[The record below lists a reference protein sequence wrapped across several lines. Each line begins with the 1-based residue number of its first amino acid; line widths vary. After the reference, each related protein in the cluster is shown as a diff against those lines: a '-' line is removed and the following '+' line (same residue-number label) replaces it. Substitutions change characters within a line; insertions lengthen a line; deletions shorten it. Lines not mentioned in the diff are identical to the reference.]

1 MQLKFGQYI
10 LSFGRKRSEP
20 TRVTSDTYN
29 SVMPFISVT
38 RQRQNLPKP
47 NAQLL
52 RTFSQ
57 NTVVRMV
64 LNLIADGVMG
74 KQWELVSTNDQPN
87 DDQKLIIGNI
97 LGQPNPQDDFESF
110 FRAIL
115 EDSLVGDCMCFEKA
129 KAGNP
134 QHPMYLWTV
143 DGMSVDLVIN
153 TDEHRYAQLN
163 GGNRTYYTAD
173 ELAYI
178 KRVSRTNTPFG
189 LSPLETAFSY
199 IAALTNAFEYSA
211 DVSSDALPKYVLNI
225 GKEAG
230 QKIEEFRN
238 YFVNDC
244 MGTVSI
250 PIVATDKIESAQIA
264 PVSEEATF
272 MGYQSFLMGII
283 AYSFGVPADFIG
295 ISKSNDRST
304 LLEKLQLMN
313 ENGVKPYLKLIEKAV
328 NKHIIG
334 ELGYNLRFQFIREET
349 LEEKQK
355 KVTLIT
361 TQVSS
366 ELITIDEAREKLGYK
381 PLDTEFSSETISI
394 YKAKVNEHWQ
404 INGFGDAK
412 ATADKTVDKP
422 KDVS

>member
-1 MQLKFGQYI
+1 
-10 LSFGRKRSEP
+10 
-20 TRVTSDTYN
+20 
-29 SVMPFISVT
+29 
-38 RQRQNLPKP
+38 
-47 NAQLL
+47 
-52 RTFSQ
+52 
-57 NTVVRMV
+57 MV

-87 DDQKLIIGNI
+87 DDQKLIVGNI
-97 LGQPNPQDDFESF
+97 LNTPNTQDDFESF
-110 FRAIL
+110 FRAVL

-134 QHPMYLWTV
+134 QHPMYLWPV

-153 TDEHRYAQLN
+153 TDEHRYAQLS
-163 GGNRTYYTAD
+163 GSERTYYTAD
-173 ELAYI
+173 QLAYL

-264 PVSEEATF
+264 PISEEATF

-355 KVTLIT
+355 KVTLVTSKIDH
-361 TQVSS
+361 
-366 ELITIDEAREKLGYK
+366 ELITVDEGRVELGYSK
-381 PLDTEFSSETISI
+381 LDTKYSASTITL
-394 YKAKVNEHWQ
+394 YKAMVNEDYG
-404 INGFGDAK
+404 INGFGSAK
-412 ATADKTVDKP
+412 DTTGKTKE
-422 KDVS
+422 